1 MSKKYETNQ
10 QILTKDHGQIV
21 LYQRSDHKNP
31 KWQVR
36 IKIDG
41 STGYT
46 IQSTRTSDVMKATLV
61 ATDLY
66 QALVDKFRS
75 TGSTQTRTFKAVVK
89 EWIQHLEN
97 KNLNPKK
104 ISEFKERLNN
114 YPARLWGD
122 KYIDQIQNSDLEHF
136 IEWRKTHGK
145 HQQTPSLSTIK
156 RDLVPLKGLFR
167 FAYSE
172 KYINNDLPSRQ
183 RSG

>member
-1 MSKKYETNQ
+1 MRKKYETNQ

-61 ATDLY
+61 ATDQY

-75 TGSTQTRTFKAVVK
+75 TGSTQTRPFSK
-89 EWIQHLEN
+89 
-97 KNLNPKK
+97 
-104 ISEFKERLNN
+104 
-114 YPARLWGD
+114 
-122 KYIDQIQNSDLEHF
+122 
-136 IEWRKTHGK
+136 IEWRKTHGR
-145 HQQTPSLSTIK
+145 HMQTPSLSTIK
-156 RDLVPLKGLFR
+156 RDIVPLKGLFR
-167 FAYSE
+167 YAY
-172 KYINNDLPSRQ
+172 
-183 RSG
+183 